1 MPVCGLKSNVDW
13 VKQNIQKAKL
23 MIPKA
28 QANKEVDWTQKA
40 DFGKVPEYLVKMK
53 ETIAREQ
60 EECRDVEKYG
70 PTERKKTFRMSEE
83 ERQELLKGLKSNW
96 NELHSEYVGGL
107 KTVQDIDSQK
117 NRKQWLEKRMAEIEA
132 DIIVLEKGDIY
143 V

>member
-1 MPVCGLKSNVDW
+1 
-13 VKQNIQKAKL
+13 
-23 MIPKA
+23 
-28 QANKEVDWTQKA
+28 
-40 DFGKVPEYLVKMK
+40 MK